1 MISALRRWNRVA
13 TSFRA
18 ISGETSV
25 SSFNRLD
32 TQTIA
37 PLRSAAAV
45 VRDQGLRILTIKH

>member
-1 MISALRRWNRVA
+1 MISALRRWNGVA